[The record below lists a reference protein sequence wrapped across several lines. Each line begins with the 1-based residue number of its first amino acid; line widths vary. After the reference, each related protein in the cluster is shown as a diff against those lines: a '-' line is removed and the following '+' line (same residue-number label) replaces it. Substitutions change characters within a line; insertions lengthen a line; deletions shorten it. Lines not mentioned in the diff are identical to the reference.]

1 MRTYSK
7 QLSTH
12 RFNPPHF
19 LLMHEDLLGYLLGAL
34 EPAEMHR
41 VSEWIKSDPEAQR
54 LLAEIERSLRPLED
68 GFRAVE
74 PPSDDLL
81 ARTLAAI
88 PEGTPPNEDESPSD
102 GMLNEAFA
110 APSAMPGSP
119 ARVTLADIDL
129 SREPSGVTSR
139 WNWMDSVGSLLSV
152 AVLLALL
159 LPTLAAGRFQSRKV
173 ACQNQLRELGTALMQ
188 YVYRDHQGRLPQ
200 IAQSGPQAFAGVYS
214 IRLADAGLLPD
225 GGVRW
230 CPSADMPILNAKSS
244 GVDSDVSTVSS
255 ASLSLDC
262 LPKISELKSL
272 DVNDLQWV
280 QRYAGGH
287 YTYTLGVLGDQ
298 GYASPRYE
306 ARTAFA
312 VMSDA
317 PIGPADQSDAS
328 VRFSHGDQGMNVL
341 FEDGAVRFIR
351 ASALGSMPDHPLLNH
366 DGDSEAGV
374 NIDDA
379 SLAPSWRPPFSGAL
393 QR

>member
-1 MRTYSK
+1 
-7 QLSTH
+7 
-12 RFNPPHF
+12 
-19 LLMHEDLLGYLLGAL
+19 MHEDLLGYLLGAL
-34 EPAEMHR
+34 EPDEMHR
-41 VSEWIKSDPEAQR
+41 VSERIKSDPEAQQ

-74 PPSDDLL
+74 PPSEDLL
-81 ARTLAAI
+81 ARTMAAI
-88 PEGTPPNEDESPSD
+88 PDGVPPGVSNQPTDESNQSTDETVDELLASHSTTP
-102 GMLNEAFA
+102 A
-110 APSAMPGSP
+110 SAS
-119 ARVTLADIDL
+119 RVTLADIDL

-173 ACQNQLRELGTALMQ
+173 ACQNHLREFGTALMQ

-200 IAQSGPQAFAGVYS
+200 VAQSGPEAFAGVYS
-214 IRLADAGLLPD
+214 LRLADAGLLPD

-230 CPSADMPILNAKSS
+230 CPSADMPEMAAQSS
-244 GVDSDVSTVSS
+244 GIDSDLPHVDSVSL
-255 ASLSLDC
+255 LSLDH
-262 LPKISELKSL
+262 LPKILELESL
-272 DVNDLQWV
+272 SVNDLQQV

-287 YTYTLGVLGDQ
+287 YAYTLGVWGDH
-298 GYASPRYE
+298 GYTSPRYE

-317 PIGPADQSDAS
+317 PIGRADQSDS
-328 VRFSHGDQGMNVL
+328 TIQFSHGNQGMNVL

-351 ASALGSMPDHPLLNH
+351 AAALDSMPDHPLLNH

-379 SLAPSWRPPFSGAL
+379 SLAPSWRPPSRGAL